1 MTHAVLDVLPIAVAL
16 LMASLPLVMVS
27 MALVIKRTSVIGWCF
42 LLGWLTGL
50 AAVLVVLIAIVDVGS
65 LSGGSGPAM
74 GIVGLVAGLAL
85 LGWGIR
91 KWQKAWTTDGA
102 ESEVPGW
109 YSMIEEIGAAKAA
122 ASGFGLAALNPKN
135 LLITVSAAAAIA
147 EATADVGAQ
156 AVAIVVFVVVG
167 SLAVA
172 APTIAT
178 SVAGE
183 RAEPT
188 LARLDALITRHN
200 ALIVGTVLI
209 VLGFVVITNGL
220 EAL

>member
-85 LGWGIR
+85 FGWGIR

-156 AVAIVVFVVVG
+156 AVAIVVFVLVG

-178 SVAGE
+178 SIAGE
-183 RAEPT
+183 RAERT